1 MSFIKK
7 TLILIVIGFLI
18 HISFIYYFPYL
29 KVWMISQNSEALNSV
44 NVAFYRDVPTA
55 NSREVVR
62 PSPDLMYSGC
72 GYDVTYNPLV
82 IKTDIPYTYWSVSF
96 FSDNSDNFTTI
107 NNDEISEGNITI
119 YLFGPDS
126 KPSQI
131 NNGYVVVSPS
141 NRGLMLIRQFI
152 GNGSNLDMLYEIQ
165 ASLECRTLSN

>member
-7 TLILIVIGFLI
+7 TLILITLGFLI

-29 KVWMISQNSEALNSV
+29 KVWMIFQNAEALNSV

-72 GYDVTYNPLV
+72 GYDVTYKPLV
-82 IKTDIPYTYWSVSF
+82 IETDIPSTYWSASF
-96 FSDNSDNFTTI
+96 FAYNSDNFATI
-107 NNDEISEGNITI
+107 NNDQTNKENIRI
-119 YLFGPDS
+119 YLFGPNS

-131 NNGYVVVSPS
+131 NDGYVVVSPS
-141 NRGLMLIRQFI
+141 NKGLMLIRKFI
-152 GNGSNLDMLYEIQ
+152 GNGSNLNTLYEIQ
-165 ASLECRTLSN
+165 SSLECKSLGG

>member
-1 MSFIKK
+1 MSFLKK
-7 TLILIVIGFLI
+7 TLILIALGFLL
-18 HISFIYYFPYL
+18 HVAFIYYAPYL
-29 KVWMISQNSEALNSV
+29 KMMWIAKNSETENTV
-44 NVAFYRDVPTA
+44 NVAFYKDIPNA
-55 NSREVVR
+55 NSRSVIR

-82 IKTDIPYTYWSVSF
+82 IKTDIPNTYWSVSF

-107 NNDEISEGNITI
+107 NNDKKSEGNITI

-131 NNGYVVVSPS
+131 KDGYVVVSPS

-152 GNGSNLDMLYEIQ
+152 GNRSNLDILYETQ
-165 ASLECRTLSN
+165 ASLECHTLIN

>member
-1 MSFIKK
+1 M
-7 TLILIVIGFLI
+7 
-18 HISFIYYFPYL
+18 L
-29 KVWMISQNSEALNSV
+29 KLELEI
-44 NVAFYRDVPTA
+44 
-55 NSREVVR
+55 
-62 PSPDLMYSGC
+62 
-72 GYDVTYNPLV
+72 
-82 IKTDIPYTYWSVSF
+82 
-96 FSDNSDNFTTI
+96 I
-107 NNDEISEGNITI
+107 NNDEISEENITI